1 MKVTLVGI
9 TIFLRPGDFPK
20 AESLITVM
28 DLPTSPSSTHTSSSS
43 DDMDVTIIALTWVL

>member
-9 TIFLRPGDFPK
+9 TIFFRPADSAK

-28 DLPTSPSSTHTSSSS
+28 DLPTSPSSSS
-43 DDMDVTIIALTWVL
+43 DELS